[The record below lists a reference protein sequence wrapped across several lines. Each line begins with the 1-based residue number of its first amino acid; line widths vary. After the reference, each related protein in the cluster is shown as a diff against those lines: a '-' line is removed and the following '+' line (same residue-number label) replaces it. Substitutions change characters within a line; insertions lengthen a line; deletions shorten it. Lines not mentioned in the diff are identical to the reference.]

1 MSDSDDSRN
10 NNARREAAREKAKSL
25 RDAHR
30 KKEKRNRRLIQGGVG
45 VGVLV
50 ILTVVALVL
59 FNSVTPA
66 SAGPQN
72 MRSDGITVGKG
83 FSAERTDAIPRD
95 GQPVPTTRNKK
106 SSVVSIRIYS
116 DFYCS
121 VCGKFFA
128 ANDKQIS
135 SWLNSGAATVE
146 FHPISFLD
154 RESLGSQY
162 STRAAN
168 AAACVANFSPDD
180 YWAFTQAMYAKEP
193 KQGTTGLSNAQI
205 LKVLQG
211 APVQNMAPIVTC
223 VNKERFKSWV
233 NAASNRARTGPLPD
247 SNVATVDTPPVI
259 IVDGLQYIPSSYS
272 SASDFQTFVFQAAGA
287 SFTPATSSPTPTPT
301 PSPTATK

>member
-1 MSDSDDSRN
+1 
-10 NNARREAAREKAKSL
+10 L

-30 KKEKRNRRLIQGGVG
+30 KKEKRNRRLIQGGIG
-45 VGVLV
+45 VGIVV

-59 FNSVTPA
+59 LNSVTPA
-66 SAGPQN
+66 SVGPQN
-72 MRSDGITVGKG
+72 MRSDGITIGKG
-83 FSAERTDAIPRD
+83 FAAERTAAIPRD
-95 GQPVPTTRNKK
+95 GKPVPTTRNKK
-106 SSVVSIRIYS
+106 SSVVTIRIYS
-116 DFYCS
+116 DFFCP
-121 VCGKFFA
+121 VCGKFFG
-128 ANDKQIS
+128 ANEKQIS

-168 AAACVANFSPDD
+168 AAACVANYSPDD
-180 YWAFTQAMYAKEP
+180 YWAFTQAMYAKQP
-193 KQGTTGLSNAQI
+193 KQGTAGLSNAQI

-233 NAASNRARTGPLPD
+233 SAASNRARTGPLPD

-287 SFTPATSSPTPTPT
+287 SFTPATSSPTPTP
-301 PSPTATK
+301 SPTATK